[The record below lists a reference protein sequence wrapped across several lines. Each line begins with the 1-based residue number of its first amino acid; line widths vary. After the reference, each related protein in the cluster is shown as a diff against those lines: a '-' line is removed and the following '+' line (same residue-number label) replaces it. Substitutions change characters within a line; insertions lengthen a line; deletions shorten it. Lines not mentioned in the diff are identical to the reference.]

1 MHKTGVN
8 MKYIKGEK
16 FAEITA
22 FGNYEGLGQDKFQA
36 LERGEEIDNPPK
48 DLTKGGKIKKK
59 ESK

>member
-1 MHKTGVN
+1 
-8 MKYIKGEK
+8 MKYVKGEK

-48 DLTKGGKIKKK
+48 DLIKGGKIKKK